1 MGTRRM
7 SEKEGDKVR
16 NELLVTITRLSTKFP
31 SLRICQLVG
40 NSLPA
45 MRWTDVYY
53 IEDSELLQYLLQ
65 FEKKVGGG

>member
-16 NELLVTITRLSTKFP
+16 NELLVTITRLSTKYP
-31 SLRICQLVG
+31 DLRVCQLIG

-45 MRWTDVYY
+45 GQIDIYY